1 MPVAIGTI
9 LFIDLLLLFVKT
21 GNPAVAGVMSFIAVI
36 LAVIVLHEF
45 GHFITAKAFG
55 IKVTEFFV
63 GFGPRVWSVR
73 RGETEYGIKAIPA
86 GGYVRIAGMNPFT
99 EEPVEDQP
107 RTFGAKP
114 PWQRFIVLV
123 SGAATHF
130 ILAFVM
136 LVVFFGFI
144 GLPRYSPA
152 VAGVEQRLNGY
163 PSPAARAGLLPGDEI
178 VALDGRRDVSAE
190 EFIAYTRAHV
200 GRPIQLVVRRN
211 DREVPITVT
220 PVLSEIGGES
230 FGRLGIIVGGASFLG
245 REPIGLGKGITEGA
259 SEVGRLTGQTV
270 VRLGDVFGPRGIKR
284 LFQLLTGQEERT
296 LDDPVGLVGA
306 GRLAA
311 QAVESGRLDAFFGLF
326 IGFNIFVGFLNLLPL
341 PPLDGGH
348 VLLLGIEKLRGG
360 RAVDLRRVIPVMA
373 VVAGFLII
381 YTVLLLYVDIRNPIP
396 NPFSP

>member
-9 LFIDLLLLFVKT
+9 LFLDLLLLFAKS
-21 GNPAVAGVMSFIAVI
+21 GNGAVAGVMSFIAVI
-36 LAVIVLHEF
+36 LAVIVIHEF
-45 GHFITAKAFG
+45 GHFVTAKAFG

-63 GFGPRVWSVR
+63 GFGPKLWSMR

-99 EEPVEDQP
+99 EEPVEDLP
-107 RTFGAKP
+107 RTFGVKP
-114 PWQRFIVLV
+114 AWQRFIVLV

-136 LVVFFGFI
+136 LVVFFGFV
-144 GLPRYSPA
+144 GLPRYAPV
-152 VAGVEQRLNGY
+152 VAGVEQRLNGF
-163 PSPAARAGLLPGDEI
+163 PSPAAEAGLLPGDQI
-178 VALDGRRDVSAE
+178 VGVDGRRDVSAE
-190 EFIAYTRAHV
+190 EFIDYTRAHV
-200 GRPIQLVVRRN
+200 GRPIDLVVVRKG
-211 DREVPITVT
+211 REVPITIT
-220 PVLSEIGGES
+220 PILSDVNGER
-230 FGRLGIIVGGASFLG
+230 FGRLGIIVGGGAFLG
-245 REPIGLGKGITEGA
+245 REPLGLARGVTEGG
-259 SEVGRLTGQTV
+259 SEVGRLTKETAL
-270 VRLGDVFGPRGIKR
+270 RLGDVFGPKGIKR
-284 LFQLLTGQEERT
+284 LFQLLTGNEERS
-296 LDDPVGLVGA
+296 LEDPVGLVGA

-348 VLLLGIEKLRGG
+348 VLLLGIEKVRGG
-360 RAVDLRRVIPVMA
+360 RPVDLRRVIPVMA
-373 VVAGFLII
+373 VVAGFLIL